1 MFIGRLAAAAA
12 SEIIPPP
19 PVTSSL
25 LSTNNHM
32 RCRTTLPREARD
44 RRNGQYPSP
53 APVRPQVRFDTHLS
67 PPAEL
72 YSDGILPSAERKH
85 KVYNE
90 IKALHGTKGYLLK
103 THQNWCSAKE
113 LELGLRPRKRRSTPP
128 RPADADDIRGK
139 HLMQNDVFHPFDP
152 STVTLRVRE
161 GQA

>member
-1 MFIGRLAAAAA
+1 MFIGRQADAAA

-25 LSTNNHM
+25 LSTKNHM

-44 RRNGQYPSP
+44 RRN
-53 APVRPQVRFDTHLS
+53 
-67 PPAEL
+67 EL

-113 LELGLRPRKRRSTPP
+113 LELGLRPRKRRLTPP
-128 RPADADDIRGK
+128 RPANADDIREFVKGK
-139 HLMQNDVFHPFDP
+139 LDEAFVAWAKDAQVSLKVIQDAVFDM
-152 STVTLRVRE
+152 VTS
-161 GQA
+161 